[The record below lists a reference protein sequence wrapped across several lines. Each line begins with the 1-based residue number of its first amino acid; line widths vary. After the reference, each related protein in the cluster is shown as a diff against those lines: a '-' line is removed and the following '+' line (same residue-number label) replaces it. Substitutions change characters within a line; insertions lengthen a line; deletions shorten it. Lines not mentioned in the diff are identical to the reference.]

1 MKYISRKNIILVENL
16 NKSFD
21 NHKVLKNVS
30 FTLKRNE
37 SLVII
42 GGSGCG
48 KSVLLKCLAGLEEV
62 DMGGKIV
69 IDSSDVTNV
78 HTSKRRNFV
87 KQFSMLFQNN
97 ALFDS
102 LPVWHNICFNLIHH
116 KQSTIDEM
124 KNFALEKLESVGL
137 SSEILNKIP
146 ADLSGGMQKR
156 VAIARAI
163 ASEPTIIFYDEP
175 TSGLDPILSDTIAK
189 LIANLNNKH
198 KNTSITITHDPRV
211 MQRIADKVA
220 VIKNGEIIWLDSL
233 KNTLASKNPYVQS
246 FLQTI
251 K

>member
-1 MKYISRKNIILVENL
+1 MK
-16 NKSFD
+16 
-21 NHKVLKNVS
+21 
-30 FTLKRNE
+30 T
-37 SLVII
+37 
-42 GGSGCG
+42 
-48 KSVLLKCLAGLEEV
+48 
-62 DMGGKIV
+62 
-69 IDSSDVTNV
+69 
-78 HTSKRRNFV
+78 
-87 KQFSMLFQNN
+87 
-97 ALFDS
+97 
-102 LPVWHNICFNLIHH
+102 
-116 KQSTIDEM
+116 
-124 KNFALEKLESVGL
+124 FALEKLESVGL

-220 VIKNGEIIWLDSL
+220 VIKDGEIIWLDSL
-233 KNTLASKNPYVQS
+233 KNTLASKNLYVQS
-246 FLQTI
+246 FLQPI